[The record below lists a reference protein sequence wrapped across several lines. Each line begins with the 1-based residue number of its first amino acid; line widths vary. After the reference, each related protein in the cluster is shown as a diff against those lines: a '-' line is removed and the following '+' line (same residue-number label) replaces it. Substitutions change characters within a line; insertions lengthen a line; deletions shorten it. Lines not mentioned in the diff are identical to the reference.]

1 MAEEKFRCLFSL
13 GMLCSTP
20 LALELVSMDQIRDAL
35 VRHIQGDWGEVCKD
49 DRQSNDEAVKEG
61 TRLLSAYTSK
71 EGNKFWII
79 TEADRSVTTVL
90 MPEEY

>member
-1 MAEEKFRCLFSL
+1 
-13 GMLCSTP
+13 MLCSTP
-20 LALELVSMDQIRDAL
+20 LALELVGTEQIRDAL

-49 DRQSNDEAVKEG
+49 DWQSNDEAVKEG